1 MLYKGDDLLKLM
13 WNYTKKYKKLV
24 FLNFI
29 CVFGFILIELGLPTI
44 LAQMIDKGI
53 AQNDF
58 EVVKRYGVLMLVI
71 CLIGLV
77 ALIFLAYCGS
87 KITTGI
93 VRDIRDDLFEKTQS
107 FSHREYDQFGVSSLV
122 TRTTNDAFQV
132 MQFMQMIL
140 RMGMMTPLMFISSF
154 IMIIRTSPSLSG
166 VVFIAVPFLLVGVL
180 IIGKK
185 SEPLSEK
192 QQANLDAIN
201 LNLREN
207 LTGLR
212 VIRAFVNEK
221 FQESRF
227 SKVNGNYT
235 AVSKK
240 LFKLMAFA
248 QPGFSLIFNLLFACI
263 LWLGTIQISQNNLQV
278 GQLIAFIEY
287 IFHALFS
294 FMLFANVF
302 MMYPRAAVSANRIQ
316 EVLDTE
322 AVITE
327 NEDGVTETETHGYLT
342 FENVTFA
349 YPGNTETPVIRDVSF
364 SSKPGETIAFIG
376 STGSGKSTLIQLIPR
391 FYDVTR
397 GRILLDG
404 VDVRDY
410 KLSALRQKIGFIPQK
425 ALLFTGTI
433 AENMRYGKW
442 NATTKELE
450 EASDIAQAKEFIS
463 LKPKQF
469 DELLA
474 EGGSNMSG
482 GQKQRLSIAR
492 AIVKKPDVYIF
503 DDSFSALDYQTDANL
518 RARLRDETLDAT
530 VLIVAQ
536 RVGTIM
542 HADKILV
549 LNEGEVVGSGTH
561 QELLKT
567 CDVYYD
573 IASSQLSKEELA

>member
-192 QQANLDAIN
+192 QQANLDEIN

-322 AVITE
+322 AVIKE

>member
-185 SEPLSEK
+185 SEHLSEK

-322 AVITE
+322 AVIKE

-349 YPGNTETPVIRDVSF
+349 Y
-364 SSKPGETIAFIG
+364 
-376 STGSGKSTLIQLIPR
+376 SG
-391 FYDVTR
+391 
-397 GRILLDG
+397 IL
-404 VDVRDY
+404 
-410 KLSALRQKIGFIPQK
+410 K
-425 ALLFTGTI
+425 
-433 AENMRYGKW
+433 
-442 NATTKELE
+442 
-450 EASDIAQAKEFIS
+450 
-463 LKPKQF
+463 
-469 DELLA
+469 
-474 EGGSNMSG
+474 
-482 GQKQRLSIAR
+482 RLSS
-492 AIVKKPDVYIF
+492 V
-503 DDSFSALDYQTDANL
+503 
-518 RARLRDETLDAT
+518 
-530 VLIVAQ
+530 
-536 RVGTIM
+536 M
-542 HADKILV
+542 
-549 LNEGEVVGSGTH
+549 
-561 QELLKT
+561 
-567 CDVYYD
+567 
-573 IASSQLSKEELA
+573 